1 LVTSDAHEGLKA
13 AIGEALVGASWQR
26 CRVHFTLAPHCVWR
40 SAGVRNV
47 LANIPKGSKA
57 VVAAAIR
64 TIFAQPDR
72 EAARQQLNEVAN
84 AMRPRWP
91 KAANLVAQA
100 ENDVLAY
107 MAFPPDHWTRIYST
121 NPLERLNKEIKRRT
135 NVVGVFP
142 DEASVMRLVG
152 SILMETSDEWQ
163 VGRRYF
169 SKESMRKLY
178 EPDEVLVAEPAP
190 LRLAPVR

>member
-1 LVTSDAHEGLKA
+1 M
-13 AIGEALVGASWQR
+13 
-26 CRVHFTLAPHCVWR
+26 
-40 SAGVRNV
+40 RNI

-72 EAARQQLNEVAN
+72 EAAGQQLSEVAK
-84 AMRPRWP
+84 AMQPRWP
-91 KAANLVAQA
+91 KAAELVAAA
-100 ENDVLAY
+100 EEDVLAY
-107 MAFPPDHWTRIYST
+107 MNFPAEHWTRIYST

-152 SILMETSDEWQ
+152 SVLMEVSDEWQ

-169 SKESMRKLY
+169 SKESMRKLI
-178 EPDEVLVAEPAP
+178 EPEPLISAEPAP
-190 LRLAPVR
+190 LRLAPVH